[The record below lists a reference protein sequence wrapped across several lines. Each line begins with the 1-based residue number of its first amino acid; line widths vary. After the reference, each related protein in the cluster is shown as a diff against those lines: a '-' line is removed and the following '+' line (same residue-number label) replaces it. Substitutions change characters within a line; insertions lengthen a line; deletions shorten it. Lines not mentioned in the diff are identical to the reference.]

1 MSDPTAIRLA
11 DPGVL
16 TLESSLPPAIA
27 PLAPETAIR
36 DYWAARAHQHTS
48 DRYLGIKMSKFPED
62 LRVYEHLLWVA
73 GPDVVVELGTQSGG
87 STLWLRD
94 RLRTLASYGALSGP
108 PKVVAVDVDLGA
120 ARHNVAVRDPQWAET
135 IAFVE
140 GDVCDP
146 AVRAKVGTQI
156 RPGAVCMVIEDSA
169 HTAATTRAALEL
181 YSDLVP
187 PGGFFVVEDGC
198 VDVPWMRIKDD
209 WPAGVLPALDDW
221 LATAQG
227 SAFRVRRELELYGVS
242 CHPSGFL
249 QRVS

>member
-1 MSDPTAIRLA
+1 MSNPTAIPLA
-11 DPGVL
+11 DPAVV
-16 TLESSLPPAIA
+16 TVENSLPRAVAVSPDT
-27 PLAPETAIR
+27 PIR
-36 DYWAARAHQHTS
+36 DYWRARAHQHTN

-73 GPDVVVELGTQSGG
+73 APDVLIELGAQSGG

-94 RLRTLASYGALSGP
+94 RLRALQTYGALAAP
-108 PKVVAVDVDLGA
+108 PRVIAVDIDLDA
-120 ARHNVAVRDPQWAET
+120 ARANVATRDPAWEET

-146 AVRAKVGTQI
+146 AVRAEVGRHI
-156 RPGAVCMVIEDSA
+156 PPGAVCMVIEDSA

-181 YSDLVP
+181 YSDLIP

-198 VDVPWMRIKDD
+198 VDVDWMRVKDD
-209 WPAGVLPALDDW
+209 WPVGVLPALNAW
-221 LATAQG
+221 LATPQG
-227 SAFRVRRELELYGVS
+227 APFRIRRELELYGVS

-249 QRVS
+249 QRVG